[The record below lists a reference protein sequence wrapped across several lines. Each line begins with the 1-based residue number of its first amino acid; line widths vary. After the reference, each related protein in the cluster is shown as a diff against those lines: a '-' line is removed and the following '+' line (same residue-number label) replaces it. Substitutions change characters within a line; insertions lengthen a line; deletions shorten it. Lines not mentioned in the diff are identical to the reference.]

1 MGNIL
6 PGIIQGKPSGNIRHR
21 NTLMRNM
28 SFSYTKDRILDKT
41 KTVTRRLGWTF
52 LWPGD
57 LIQPVEKCMGLKK
70 GEKVKKLGG
79 PIRILSWARVKLEWI
94 NEEDVIREGF
104 PALTPHAFV
113 VMFCRH
119 MKCDPMDR
127 ITRIEFEYV
136 D

>member
-1 MGNIL
+1 
-6 PGIIQGKPSGNIRHR
+6 
-21 NTLMRNM
+21 
-28 SFSYTKDRILDKT
+28 
-41 KTVTRRLGWTF
+41 
-52 LWPGD
+52 
-57 LIQPVEKCMGLKK
+57 MGLKK

-79 PIRILSWARVKLEWI
+79 PIRIVSFSRVRLNRISER
-94 NEEDVIREGF
+94 DVIREGF